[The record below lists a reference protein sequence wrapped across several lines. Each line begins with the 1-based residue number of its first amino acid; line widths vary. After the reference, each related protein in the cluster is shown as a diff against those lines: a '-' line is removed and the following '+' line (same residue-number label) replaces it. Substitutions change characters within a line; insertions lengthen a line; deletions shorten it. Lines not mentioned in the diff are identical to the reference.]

1 MFLLLGQGGWGRMQQ
16 LSPRAAPPVITLPLL
31 QHRGREQ
38 TTCSPPGRV
47 EDGDKASR
55 GCCEREFANYL

>member
-1 MFLLLGQGGWGRMQQ
+1 MQQ
-16 LSPRAAPPVITLPLL
+16 LSPRAAPPVITLPLR

-38 TTCSPPGRV
+38 TTCSLPGCV
-47 EDGDKASR
+47 EDRDNASQ